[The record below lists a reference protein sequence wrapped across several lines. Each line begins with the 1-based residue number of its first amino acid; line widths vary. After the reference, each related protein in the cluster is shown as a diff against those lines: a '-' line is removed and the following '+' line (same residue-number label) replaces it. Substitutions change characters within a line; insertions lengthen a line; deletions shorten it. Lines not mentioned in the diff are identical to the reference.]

1 MTELSFP
8 FKSLSLYLKE
18 RKYTAGIHQCS
29 DSFWVL
35 YGTRPFREQIKAM
48 YKLMDMV
55 ATYQIKLYCLQKPGV
70 GFYRVHIHETKK
82 DGRPRR
88 IDHGQQCLN
97 RSPYLLIILQQP
109 RYLKDHFC
117 FNYAVRCFYAAV
129 RRFPLK

>member
-70 GFYRVHIHETKK
+70 AWDFIEYISMKRKRME
-82 DGRPRR
+82 
-88 IDHGQQCLN
+88 GQEG
-97 RSPYLLIILQQP
+97 
-109 RYLKDHFC
+109 
-117 FNYAVRCFYAAV
+117 
-129 RRFPLK
+129 